1 MEQMRADVRG
11 HHRTDRTIVLDAT
24 GFHGSISHG
33 LNRYTGETIAAL
45 ADLEQLRV
53 LSGDRLLCDQF
64 GSRAHRVQL
73 DRIHQNNLR
82 GNLTRLLWHQIALPR
97 LLTRPSRSAPGFGSR
112 LPLFYSPVP
121 EGMLHPV
128 CPQIVTV
135 HDLLPLKFPDVY
147 PRVKYYFRW
156 ILPRLL
162 RVSQTIVVSSE
173 NTRRDLQHYWPDIQT
188 PSVVL
193 PIPYRTDLFYP
204 GDLGDPG
211 DLGNPGNPGDP
222 QEPRETNAPAKLPS
236 NTPSHLNIPALT
248 PYLLCVGETR
258 PYKNIRRAI
267 EAFAR
272 VIATGDRPH
281 LTLAIVGTLN
291 RLDTNLADLPQQ
303 LGIVD
308 RVRFLGRVS
317 DQELA
322 DLYRGAAAF
331 LFPSLYE
338 GFGIPPLEAMACGC
352 PTIVARASSLPE
364 VCGTATHYVDP
375 LSVEEIAAGIVRVTG
390 DRAYAQ
396 HLQQAGLEQVK
407 QFQPEQ
413 FRQRLR
419 AIVGV

>member
-1 MEQMRADVRG
+1 MPGTQSG
-11 HHRTDRTIVLDAT
+11 NPPTDRIIALDAT
-24 GFHGSISHG
+24 GFHHSLHHG
-33 LNRYTGETIAAL
+33 LNRYTSEAIAAF

-53 LSGDRLLCDQF
+53 LSGDRPLCDQF
-64 GSRAHRVQL
+64 GARAHRVRFDQM
-73 DRIHQNNLR
+73 HQNNLM
-82 GNLTRLLWHQIALPR
+82 GNLTRLIWHQWALPG
-97 LLTRPSRSAPGFGSR
+97 LLKPPVYRTRSAIGVGSVP
-112 LPLFYSPVP
+112 PLFYSPVP
-121 EGMLHPV
+121 EGMLQPV

-147 PRVKYYFRW
+147 PRVRYYFRW

-162 RVSQTIVVSSE
+162 RVSQTIVVSSD
-173 NTRRDLQHYWPDIQT
+173 NTRRDLQQYWPDLRT
-188 PSVVL
+188 PSIVL

-204 GDLGDPG
+204 APPPPATAGDP
-211 DLGNPGNPGDP
+211 LV
-222 QEPRETNAPAKLPS
+222 PR
-236 NTPSHLNIPALT
+236 IP
-248 PYLLCVGETR
+248 YILCVGETR

-272 VIATGDRPH
+272 VIATGDRPG

-291 RLDTNLADLPQQ
+291 RLDPQIANLPQH

-308 RVRFLGRVS
+308 RVQFLGRVS
-317 DQELA
+317 DRDLA
-322 DLYRGAAAF
+322 NLYRGAAAF

-352 PTIVARASSLPE
+352 PTIVARSSSLPE

-375 LSVEEIAAGIVRVTG
+375 LNVEDIAAGIVQVTG
-390 DRAYAQ
+390 DRSYAQ

-407 QFQPEQ
+407 HFQPER

>member
-1 MEQMRADVRG
+1 MEQRDRMDQTQADTYRVG
-11 HHRTDRTIVLDAT
+11 NHLTDRTIALDAT
-24 GFHGSISHG
+24 GFRGSISHG

-53 LSGDRLLCDQF
+53 FSGDRPLCDQF
-64 GSRAHRVQL
+64 GSRAHRVRL
-73 DRIHQNNLR
+73 DRIHQNNLF
-82 GNLTRLLWHQIALPR
+82 GNLTRLLWHQIALPG
-97 LLTRPSRSAPGFGSR
+97 LLTRDSRSASGCESR

-162 RVSQTIVVSSE
+162 RVSDRIVVSSE
-173 NTRRDLQHYWPDIQT
+173 NTRQDLQHYWPDLQT

-193 PIPYRTDLFYP
+193 PIPYRSDLFYP
-204 GDLGDPG
+204 VHSRDS
-211 DLGNPGNPGDP
+211 
-222 QEPRETNAPAKLPS
+222 QEPRSINTSEKSPPQ
-236 NTPSHLNIPALT
+236 TPSPAHFPDLT

-322 DLYRGAAAF
+322 DLYRGAVAF

-364 VCGTATHYVDP
+364 VCGAATHYVDP
-375 LSVEEIAAGIVRVTG
+375 LSVEDIAAGIVRVTG

-396 HLQQAGLEQVK
+396 RLQQAGLERVK

-419 AIVGV
+419 AIVGA

>member
-1 MEQMRADVRG
+1 MGPQRQMNQTPVNG
-11 HHRTDRTIVLDAT
+11 TQWGNHLTSRTIALDAT
-24 GFHGSISHG
+24 GFHGSIHHG

-45 ADLEQLRV
+45 ADLDQLRV
-53 LSGDRLLCDQF
+53 LSGDRPLCDQF
-64 GSRAHRVQL
+64 GPRAHRVQL
-73 DRIHQNNLR
+73 DRIHQNNLL
-82 GNLTRLLWHQIALPR
+82 GNLTRLLWHQWALPR
-97 LLTRPSRSAPGFGSR
+97 LLKPPVSRTRSAIGVGSVP
-112 LPLFYSPVP
+112 PLFYSPVP
-121 EGMLHPV
+121 EGMLQPV

-162 RVSQTIVVSSE
+162 RVSTTIVVSSD
-173 NTRRDLQHYWPDIQT
+173 NTRRDLQHYWPDLRT
-188 PSVVL
+188 PSIVL

-204 GDLGDPG
+204 
-211 DLGNPGNPGDP
+211 
-222 QEPRETNAPAKLPS
+222 
-236 NTPSHLNIPALT
+236 TPPKATDESHTLART

-272 VIATGDRPH
+272 VIATGDRPD

-291 RLDTNLADLPQQ
+291 RLDTNIADLPQQ

-308 RVRFLGRVS
+308 RVQFLGRVS
-317 DQELA
+317 DA
-322 DLYRGAAAF
+322 DLANLYRSAAAF

-352 PTIVARASSLPE
+352 PTIVARSASLPE
-364 VCGTATHYVDP
+364 VCGTAAHYVDP
-375 LSVEEIAAGIVRVTG
+375 LNVEDIAAGIVRVTG
-390 DRAYAQ
+390 DRSYAQ
-396 HLQQAGLEQVK
+396 RLQQAGLEQVK
-407 QFQPEQ
+407 QFQPEL